1 MAYDMAAVPK
11 LPLMGLL
18 QLVPD
23 VLSLQLMVST
33 CGPPA
38 TGTDMLP
45 VQVEMFPARAQP
57 GESPALER
65 TSAQMPP
72 WFGFFV
78 TSPFGGAPGAPKST
92 FAVTP
97 TVQSLSSFT

>member
-1 MAYDMAAVPK
+1 
-11 LPLMGLL
+11 
-18 QLVPD
+18 
-23 VLSLQLMVST
+23 
-33 CGPPA
+33 
-38 TGTDMLP
+38 MLP
-45 VQVEMFPARAQP
+45 VQVEMFPRVLSHERA
-57 GESPALER
+57 PALER

-78 TSPFGGAPGAPKST
+78 MSPFGGGPGTPKST